1 MAYLKSNIGRYH
13 FKSCLSFLLIWSFSS
28 LTMLETS
35 TDSPRRPRM
44 DVDDRMGAKMRPQK
58 ICRSNKAQKNRGQG
72 CPSLFLAIKLYS
84 FFFISGVFDV
94 YSSSNSLIS
103 ILPIEK
109 LYCVQLRRY
118 VLFKKSHYA
127 NGFLKLDTFFV
138 LFFKSGIWY

>member
-1 MAYLKSNIGRYH
+1 MPKKTVGKVDRVCFLQ
-13 FKSCLSFLLIWSFSS
+13 LSFTL
-28 LTMLETS
+28 
-35 TDSPRRPRM
+35 
-44 DVDDRMGAKMRPQK
+44 
-58 ICRSNKAQKNRGQG
+58 
-72 CPSLFLAIKLYS
+72 
-84 FFFISGVFDV
+84 FFISGVFDV